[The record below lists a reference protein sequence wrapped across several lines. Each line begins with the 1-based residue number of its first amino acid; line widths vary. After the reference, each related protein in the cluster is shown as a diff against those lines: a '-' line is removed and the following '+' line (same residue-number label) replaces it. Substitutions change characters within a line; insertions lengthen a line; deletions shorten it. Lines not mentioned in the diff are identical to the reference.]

1 LGYGPPPSAKAPPRL
16 RTPED
21 RRLKPVAGSPLLL
34 WRGEDSNLRRHT
46 PADLQSAPFGRL
58 GTSPHRF
65 SPRISFR
72 RALELPCST
81 SPGAGLNRRPR
92 PYQGRALPTE
102 LPGHSASAD
111 RGASRRVLALRSS
124 AYRKYA
130 SVAPRCARDDL
141 PRAPRSQ
148 APGQSSRAGDGNR
161 TRDVQLGRL
170 MLYQLSYSRDMRSAD
185 RVAPRRLLAQ
195 RSSPYRGEHGRVPL
209 RWACEDL
216 SHARRSTSLVS
227 FASSGESRRPESNR
241 RPADYK
247 SAALPSE
254 LRRPAGSS
262 PANVVV
268 CGSIGFRLR
277 HPCYGRR
284 LSPVRCLSCGAE
296 ADLFRAGDQLVPTRG
311 GA

>member
-1 LGYGPPPSAKAPPRL
+1 L

-102 LPGHSASAD
+102 LPGHGASTD
-111 RGASRRVLALRSS
+111 RGQ
-124 AYRKYA
+124 
-130 SVAPRCARDDL
+130 
-141 PRAPRSQ
+141 RA
-148 APGQSSRAGDGNR
+148 RAGDGNR

-170 MLYQLSYSRDMRSAD
+170 MLYQLSYSRDPC
-185 RVAPRRLLAQ
+185 APLPAQ
-195 RSSPYRGEHGRVPL
+195 
-209 RWACEDL
+209 
-216 SHARRSTSLVS
+216 
-227 FASSGESRRPESNR
+227 SRRPESNR

-254 LRRPAGSS
+254 LRRPTGYLS
-262 PANVVV
+262 ANVVV
-268 CGSIGFRLR
+268 RCSPGS
-277 HPCYGRR
+277 
-284 LSPVRCLSCGAE
+284 
-296 ADLFRAGDQLVPTRG
+296 DTRG
-311 GA
+311 GKRLSSRPAVGRPRRVPRAGAQLTPGDGA